1 VASSC
6 NGVLDCHSRE
16 ANPCPS
22 PNSQTILNPEWQVN
36 LLTEPVILIGHQH
49 VAVFHL
55 PCPRQIACF
64 HLVLR
69 VHHLGTHYAYDYIIT
84 RRAPRGSVRWFSRC
98 GQPAICRSLSST
110 CMPPHISPW
119 WALRDWVTSRRQ
131 PIPCQTGCNFVLIAH
146 SFLPQG
152 EQPQVDH
159 EWTKKSTHGLNTYF
173 PFLNLS
179 VSGDLHVHRE
189 SYCPI
194 VTHTQFRIRP
204 YHLTNTQSQ
213 LVTMFNVSEQ
223 VLKLDSI
230 PYLSV

>member
-1 VASSC
+1 VASSS
-6 NGVLDCHSRE
+6 NGVLDCHSRG
-16 ANPCPS
+16 ADPCPS

-55 PCPRQIACF
+55 PCLRQIACF

-131 PIPCQTGCNFVLIAH
+131 PIPCQTGCNGVQHCH
-146 SFLPQG
+146 SSLLQE
-152 EQPQVDH
+152 EQPQVVLTYEKTDH
-159 EWTKKSTHGLNTYF
+159 EWTKKVYSWAKHVFSIFRPISFRRLACTQRKLLPYCHTYTI
-173 PFLNLS
+173 PHPALS
-179 VSGDLHVHRE
+179 SDKHTE
-189 SYCPI
+189 SASDYVQCQR
-194 VTHTQFRIRP
+194 TG
-204 YHLTNTQSQ
+204 
-213 LVTMFNVSEQ
+213 SET
-223 VLKLDSI
+223 
-230 PYLSV
+230 